1 MPADDRAALDA
12 TLIAAHDE
20 GDPARLSQLYER
32 AADALT
38 KTGDTDAACFFLTQA
53 YVFALEAG
61 APEAED
67 FRRLLKA
74 RGRI

>member
-1 MPADDRAALDA
+1 MPADERAALDA
-12 TLIAAHDE
+12 TLLAAHDE

-38 KTGDTDAACFFLTQA
+38 KAGDTDAACFFLTQA

-61 APEAED
+61 APQADELK
-67 FRRLLKA
+67 RLLKA